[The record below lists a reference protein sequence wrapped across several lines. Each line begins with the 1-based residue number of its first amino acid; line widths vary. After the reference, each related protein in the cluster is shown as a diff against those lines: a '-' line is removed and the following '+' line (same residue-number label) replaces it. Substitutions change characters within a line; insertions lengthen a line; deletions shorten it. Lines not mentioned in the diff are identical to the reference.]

1 MRTSK
6 RRRPH
11 PLALVPVGFAAA
23 VAGATVKRLRS
34 RGAAPSGPLSA
45 TPSAGPREDAGAPPS
60 EDAVDETVGTG
71 WTCECGQAYRVS
83 GEGRHRVY
91 WLEGASRSDPVIGTT
106 CPECDRE
113 LPAGATA

>member
-1 MRTSK
+1 MSRN

-23 VAGATVKRLRS
+23 VAGAAVKRLRA
-34 RGAAPSGPLSA
+34 RGATASGPLSA
-45 TPSAGPREDAGAPPS
+45 PSSSGPREDAGAPPS
-60 EDAVDETVGTG
+60 DRPVEEAVGKE
-71 WTCECGQAYRVS
+71 WTCECGQEYRVS

-91 WLEGASRSDPVIGTT
+91 WLTGASHNDPVIGTT

-113 LPAGATA
+113 LPSGAAA